1 MILARCWPPRVGEFG
16 VDGWINNL
24 DAGVSVTG
32 AGEQLFMVS
41 ESQTRVVRSVQQLP
55 LCAERLDSPKEKAR
69 VWPAVVM
76 RAPFLEGRRRVGHA
90 HGWYLDLHLAP
101 PSLSHFPCVLAPH

>member
-1 MILARCWPPRVGEFG
+1 MVLARCWPPRVGEFG

-32 AGEQLFMVS
+32 AGEQLFMVP
-41 ESQTRVVRSVQQLP
+41 ESQTQVVRPVQQLP

-69 VWPAVVM
+69 VASRGHEGSLPG
-76 RAPFLEGRRRVGHA
+76 RAPSGGACTWLV
-90 HGWYLDLHLAP
+90 P
-101 PSLSHFPCVLAPH
+101 